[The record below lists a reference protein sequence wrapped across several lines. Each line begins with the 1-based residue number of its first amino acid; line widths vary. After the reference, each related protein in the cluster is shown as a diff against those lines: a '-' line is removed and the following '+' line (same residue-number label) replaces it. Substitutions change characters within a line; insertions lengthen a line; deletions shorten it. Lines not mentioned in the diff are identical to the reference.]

1 MTGPQQGPEQDR
13 PVLRIVRGDPTDE
26 ELAALVTVLAAAGS
40 AAEGAPAAPPESQWA
55 APRRLVRRAVHP
67 TGWWQSV
74 LPH

>member
-1 MTGPQQGPEQDR
+1 VTGQEQGQEQDR
-13 PVLRIVRGDPTDE
+13 PVLRIVRGDPSDE

-40 AAEGAPAAPPESQWA
+40 AAEGAPAATQESQWA
-55 APRRLVRRAVHP
+55 APGRLVRRAVHP